1 MHPFKKG
8 IIVTALLY
16 AFSVAGG
23 IFMTAMITG
32 PDRAFEKLE
41 TPVPLSEYVKPDEP
55 KSTAEDIWQLFNGDS
70 NRYVFIKDFE
80 ALGEPVS
87 YSNGESKSSY
97 LPVRATNIDGK
108 GEVHE
113 DVFVLHC
120 NSNKLDIKAIVADGS
135 LKGNLFRS
143 NLKEREL
150 SAIQD
155 QYCLLYT
162 SPSPR
167 DRG

>member
-8 IIVTALLY
+8 IIVTALLF
-16 AFSVAGG
+16 AFSVASG

-41 TPVPLSEYVKPDEP
+41 TPVPLSEYAVKPDEP
-55 KSTAEDIWQLFNGDS
+55 KNIAEKVWQLFNGDS

-80 ALGEPVS
+80 ALGKPVS

-97 LPVRATNIDGK
+97 LPVRATSIDGK

-120 NSNKLDIKAIVADGS
+120 NS
-135 LKGNLFRS
+135 
-143 NLKEREL
+143 
-150 SAIQD
+150 
-155 QYCLLYT
+155 CLLYT

-167 DRG
+167 D